1 MYMSIQARVS
11 VVITCFNQGKT
22 VAHAVQSACAQTLS
36 PMCITVVDDGSNDLI
51 TRTVIDNLTDPDS
64 AVGSERTGIPLRVI
78 HQSNTGVS
86 AARNAG
92 IDAATGDII
101 AVLDGDDFWEPT
113 FLEKTCTA
121 LLAAPMVVAAS
132 SWMETFGVL
141 TAQVRPTGG
150 ELTQFLCRNCCP
162 ASCVFRK
169 LSWEAASGYDTSM
182 RQGFED
188 WDFSLRLLENTANSA
203 GTTNSADAARPSIAI
218 VAEPL
223 LNYRTAPSSANITS
237 MTHRLDLMRTLISH
251 HLTSYQGNVADA
263 VCGVEATSMA
273 RLAQLETLTA
283 QTPNAPTLEPSF
295 GDGGMAAAVRVASGH
310 HGIPRTTSMP

>member
-22 VAHAVQSACAQTLS
+22 VAHAVQSACAQTL
-36 PMCITVVDDGSNDLI
+36 PPVCITVVDDGSDDLI
-51 TRTVIDNLTDPDS
+51 TRTVLDNLTDPDS
-64 AVGSERTGIPLRVI
+64 AVGSEHTGIPLRVI
-78 HQSNTGVS
+78 HQSNAGVS

-113 FLEKTCTA
+113 FLKKTCKA
-121 LLAAPMVVAAS
+121 LLAAPGVVAAS
-132 SWMETFGVL
+132 SWMKAFGVL
-141 TAQVRPTGG
+141 TTVVKPTGG
-150 ELTQFLCRNCCP
+150 GLTAFLARNCCP
-162 ASCVFRK
+162 ASCVLRK
-169 LSWEAASGYDTSM
+169 VSWEAAGGYDESM
-182 RQGFED
+182 RTGFED
-188 WDFSLRLLENTANSA
+188 WDFSLRLLETSDEP
-203 GTTNSADAARPSIAI
+203 THITV

-223 LNYRTAPSSANITS
+223 INYRTAPASPNITS

-251 HLTSYQGNVADA
+251 HLTSYQSNVADA

-273 RLAQLETLTA
+273 RLVALEDLTA

-295 GDGGMAAAVRVASGH
+295 GDGGMAAAVRVATKS
-310 HGIPRTTSMP
+310 S